1 MRILLIV
8 TLFLSNFLF
17 ANYNFKDENS
27 GKIDMHGKNGSKLID
42 SSNSLGNTNF
52 KVIAPIAPIVPQKPD
67 ELIKNEDKEIKNIEN
82 KDK

>member
-52 KVIAPIAPIVPQKPD
+52 KVIAPIVPKKPD